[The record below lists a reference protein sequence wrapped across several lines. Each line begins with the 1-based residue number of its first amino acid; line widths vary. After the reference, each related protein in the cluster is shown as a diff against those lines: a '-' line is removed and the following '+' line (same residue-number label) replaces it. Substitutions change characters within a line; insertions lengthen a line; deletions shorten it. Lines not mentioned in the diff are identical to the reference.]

1 MTTPSVSGAAPIA
14 ASPQDAALR
23 KAAKDLEG
31 LFVQQLFKSMRDT
44 VPTDG
49 GITERSQGEELFTGL
64 MDERVAA
71 DTGSRWHR
79 GLSDAIYRALR
90 TSAGTDAGTSPAD
103 PIARVT
109 ALSPDVSLAQ
119 FPQDR

>member
-1 MTTPSVSGAAPIA
+1 MTVPSVSATPQTSV
-14 ASPQDAALR
+14 SPHDAALR
-23 KAAKDLEG
+23 KAAKDMEG
-31 LFVQQLFKSMRDT
+31 LFVQQLFKSMRET

-49 GITERSQGEELFTGL
+49 GITDRSQGEDLFTGL

-90 TSAGTDAGTSPAD
+90 ASTGADSTARQDDPRSRIDART
-103 PIARVT
+103 
-109 ALSPDVSLAQ
+109 PDVSLAQ
-119 FPQDR
+119 LPQDR

>member
-1 MTTPSVSGAAPIA
+1 MITPFVSGAAPVSA
-14 ASPQDAALR
+14 TPQEAALR

-31 LFVQQLFKSMRDT
+31 LFVQQLFKSMRET

-49 GITERSQGEELFTGL
+49 GVTERSQGEEIFTGL

-90 TSAGTDAGTSPAD
+90 ASAGGDASTAPASP
-103 PIARVT
+103 ITRVT
-109 ALSPDVSLAQ
+109 APAPDVSPAL